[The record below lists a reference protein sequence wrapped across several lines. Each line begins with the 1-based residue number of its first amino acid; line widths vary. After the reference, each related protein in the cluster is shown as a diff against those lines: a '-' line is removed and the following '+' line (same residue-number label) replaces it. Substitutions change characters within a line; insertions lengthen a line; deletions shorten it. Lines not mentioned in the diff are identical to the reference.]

1 MVTFTDAAALEMR
14 GRIREAL
21 QDKIKALENDGQTP
35 AGQREHFDKQLALL
49 DTALISTLHSFCLQL
64 VREHFYELE
73 IDPGIMVLDERQT
86 RPLIQQTLKAI
97 FDRHYAGATDG
108 DKAVQTLVRAQG
120 RGTDEHLRALVLKL
134 HRHSQTRPDPA
145 GWLQAQRAVFFQ
157 PKPDCWRE
165 WFVEGF
171 QAWRALWLA
180 TLAGFAGNPAVD
192 LAVTALENAPAK
204 PTLNQAAQAVQAVRS
219 ADEDAANWPRGS
231 KKNVRA
237 QLEDFFDDAK
247 FLASLAPAADGDP
260 LAEDWELVRHDM
272 LALLDLTREFTAE
285 FSRAKRDL
293 GGVDFADLEQFAL
306 RVLRHPQSGA
316 VTPAALHWRRQ
327 LHYVFV
333 DEYQDINAAQDK
345 IIEAISRD
353 SSGGPPESGT
363 PNMGNRFLVGDV
375 KQSIYR
381 FRLADP
387 TIFRDYE
394 QRWQSSGKNSQRL
407 PLAENFRSRK
417 GILDFVNPL
426 FRALM
431 RESIGGVAHEEL
443 IFGNAAERDTLVG
456 DAGGAPR
463 VELHLIAKCD
473 RQNGGGEAGDESG
486 ARPDEVADLLATER
500 EARLVALRLRELK
513 EQQHKIW
520 DKDEKCFRSV
530 RWSDMAVLLRSPA
543 GRVEAF
549 AKEFAGLD
557 VPLEAARGG
566 FFESLEISD
575 LICLLKLLDNPL
587 QDIPLLAVLRS
598 PLAGMSMAELAE
610 IRARE
615 TPENRAPNFW
625 LAARTFL
632 QRGDESGS
640 AWRKLDVFFRQL
652 DRWRELIRQTS
663 LSRCLE
669 TALAET
675 HYESLL
681 WAGPRGEPQ
690 AANVRRFLE
699 LAREYDPYQRQGLFR
714 FLRFVEA
721 QQELDMEP
729 EPLPANQDA
738 VRLMSIHKS
747 KGLEFPVVVVAGLG
761 WLFNFRDLRENILL
775 DEKYGLCPKIR
786 PPDGEQSYPS
796 LPFWLAR
803 RRQHN
808 ELLGEE
814 LRLLYVAT
822 TRAQDTLLLEGTAT
836 GKADPKWPA
845 APAREFSQQELLSAR
860 SYLDWLRLWLPQ
872 VTSDDEWQG
881 NREGQSKLLRW
892 TIYAE
897 NDPRLAL
904 PEFNESPLSQ
914 PADTFS
920 MNLPTVAASRQSA
933 ANSGSIE
940 WRRSTESPLRRLK
953 EHSHSDVH
961 ATESEPLHELQTR
974 VNWTYPFLAATEQR
988 AKTSV
993 TELRRLHEE
1002 EAEPARFLQRNVF
1015 TLPVRR
1021 SRGSTAAEIGTAH
1034 HHFLQ
1039 RVSLSK
1045 VRDAEELRSEA
1056 ERLNRENWLTE
1067 AEAASL
1073 DFAALARFW
1082 QSDLGRRVAV
1092 HAADV
1097 RRELPFTARFTAAD
1111 LIASNLEPP
1120 ADLPADEFVVVQ
1132 GMADLVVILPR
1143 EIWLVDF
1150 KTNALKPGGLAEKVK
1165 LYEPQLGLR
1174 AGAGAHL
1181 RPSGHGVLAPF
1192 PGLAEIGACGALAA
1206 PLRNRSLVAAEVARL
1221 KISHSAFRFPH
1232 SALK

>member
-1 MVTFTDAAALEMR
+1 MTQPTPSQQQAIDARGNVLVVAGAGAGKTSTLVRRCIALLETGSSLENILMVTFTDAAALEMC

-21 QDKIKALENDGQTP
+21 QDKIRALENDGQAP
-35 AGQREHFDKQLALL
+35 AEQREHFDKQLALL
-49 DTALISTLHSFCLQL
+49 DTALISTLHSFCLQI

-73 IDPGIMVLDERQT
+73 IDPGVMVLDERQT
-86 RPLIQQTLKAI
+86 RPLIQQTLEAI

-108 DKAVQTLVRAQG
+108 DKAVQSLVRAQG

-134 HRHSQTRPDPA
+134 HRHSQARPDPT
-145 GWLQAQRAVFFQ
+145 GWIEAQRAVFHQ
-157 PKPDCWRE
+157 TNPSRWHE

-171 QAWRALWLA
+171 QAWRELWLN

-192 LAVTALENAPAK
+192 LAVAALNNAPAK
-204 PTLNQAAQAVQAVRS
+204 PTLNQAAQAVQAIRS

-231 KKNVRA
+231 KKNIRA
-237 QLEDFFDDAK
+237 HLEDFFDEAV
-247 FLASLAPAADGDP
+247 FLASLAPSPGGDP
-260 LAEDWELVRHDM
+260 LAEDWELTRHDM
-272 LALLDLTREFTAE
+272 LALLDLTREFTTE
-285 FSRAKRDL
+285 FSRAKREL

-316 VTPAALHWRRQ
+316 LTPVALHWRRQ
-327 LHYVFV
+327 LDHVFV

-353 SSGGPPESGT
+353 SLGVPSSDGKGAEPPEGGT
-363 PNMGNRFLVGDV
+363 PNAGNRFLVGDV

-407 PLAENFRSRK
+407 PLTENFRSRK

-443 IFGNAAERDTLVG
+443 IFGNATERAALAG
-456 DAGGAPR
+456 DADGAPR

-473 RQNGGGEAGDESG
+473 RQNGGGEAGNESSAG
-486 ARPDEVADLLATER
+486 PDDVADLLATER

-513 EQQHKIW
+513 EQQHEIW
-520 DKDEKCFRSV
+520 DKDEKCLRPAQ
-530 RWSDMAVLLRSPA
+530 WSDMAVLLRSPA

-598 PLAGMSMAELAE
+598 PLAGMSVAELAE
-610 IRARE
+610 IRAQE

-632 QRGDESGS
+632 QRGHESSS

-663 LSRCLE
+663 LSHCLE

-681 WAGPRGEPQ
+681 RAGPRGEPQ
-690 AANVRRFLE
+690 AANVRRLLD

-729 EPLPANQDA
+729 GPPPPNQDA

-822 TRAQDTLLLEGTAT
+822 TRARDTLLLAATAT
-836 GKADPKWPA
+836 GKADPKWSA
-845 APAREFSQQELLSAR
+845 APTREFSQQELLSAR

-872 VTSDDEWQG
+872 VTRDDEWKG

-897 NDPRLAL
+897 DDPRLAL
-904 PEFNESPLSQ
+904 PEQ
-914 PADTFS
+914 G
-920 MNLPTVAASRQSA
+920 VAANEPGRAADILSA
-933 ANSGSIE
+933 ELESNCRRNVGSTPGLLE
-940 WRRSTESPLRRLK
+940 KL
-953 EHSHSDVH
+953 H
-961 ATESEPLHELQTR
+961 AR

-1002 EAEPARFLQRNVF
+1002 EAEPARFLQRIVF
-1015 TLPVRR
+1015 TLPARR
-1021 SRGSTAAEIGTAH
+1021 SQGLTAAEIGTAH

-1045 VRDAEELRSEA
+1045 VRDAEGLRSEA
-1056 ERLNRENWLTE
+1056 ERLKRENWLSE
-1067 AEAASL
+1067 AETAAL

-1082 QSDLGRRVAV
+1082 QSDFGRRVAA

-1111 LIASNLEPP
+1111 LIVSDLEPP

-1150 KTNALKPGGLAEKVK
+1150 KTDALKSGGTAEKVK
-1165 LYEPQLGLR
+1165 LYEPQLKLY
-1174 AGAGAHL
+1174 
-1181 RPSGHGVLAPF
+1181 
-1192 PGLAEIGACGALAA
+1192 ALALA
-1206 PLRNRSLVAAEVARL
+1206 RIYGRPVTECWLHFLARAEPVRL
-1221 KISHSAFRFPH
+1221 EV
-1232 SALK
+1232 